1 MTSPMNPDTQYHR
14 RPAARRP
21 MTLAAC
27 AAALLL
33 LAGCAA
39 EPKRQPAPEPLP
51 AARPVTSEPVVRP
64 VEPPRPTYKGPW
76 EDPSSPLYN
85 RTIFF
90 DYDSAEID
98 PSYIAVMRT
107 HAAYLGQNNG
117 RRVTLEGHTDERGSR
132 DYNLALGD
140 LRADAVR
147 RFMTAEGV
155 APDQLATLS
164 YGEEKPAAT
173 GHSEAT
179 WRKNR
184 RVIIQ
189 Y

>member
-1 MTSPMNPDTQYHR
+1 MNPDTHHHLHPR
-14 RPAARRP
+14 AARHGLA
-21 MTLAAC
+21 LAAS
-27 AAALLL
+27 AAALIL

-39 EPKRQPAPEPLP
+39 GPKRGPAPEPLP
-51 AARPVTSEPVVRP
+51 AGRPAPSEPVVTRP
-64 VEPPRPTYKGPW
+64 VEPEQPVYKGPW

-85 RTIFF
+85 RTIYF

-98 PSYIAVMRT
+98 PGYIAVMRT
-107 HAAYLGQNNG
+107 HAGYLGQNPG

-155 APDQLATLS
+155 SPDQMATLS
-164 YGEEKPAAT
+164 YGEERPAAT
-173 GHSEAT
+173 GHSEAA